1 MKAFLSK
8 LIIIIPFFFC
18 SCFLRD
24 NQDFRSYQPKPY
36 VKPVA
41 KVEKV
46 WTAQHKYDPERRLVI
61 PMIGGSRWG
70 AVHEYKEDGT
80 LVYREWWERDIKKED
95 LDNVSIKDS
104 TFSDQKI
111 ESTVETNVGQ
121 NAEVNI
127 TDPELPDVV
136 EAQPGDVPTPFDEV
150 VPFDGGDSGNELP
163 MAPLPFD
170 SLPANDNQ
178 SPPIPSNDSPFA
190 PLPTELPPFPAE
202 LPPL

>member
-1 MKAFLSK
+1 MKEFLNK
-8 LIIIIPFFFC
+8 LIIITTLFFC

-95 LDNVSIKDS
+95 LDNVAVKES
-104 TFSDQKI
+104 TFSNQKI
-111 ESTVETNVGQ
+111 ESVDETDIEQ

-127 TDPELPDVV
+127 TDSELPDVV
-136 EAQPGDVPTPFDEV
+136 EPKPDNVPTPFDEV
-150 VPFDGGDSGNELP
+150 VPFDVGDSVNELP
-163 MAPLPFD
+163 MEPLPFD
-170 SLPANDNQ
+170 SLPANDNPAP
-178 SPPIPSNDSPFA
+178 SIPNNDSPFA
-190 PLPTELPPFPAE
+190 PLPAELPPFPAE

>member
-1 MKAFLSK
+1 MKEFLNK
-8 LIIIIPFFFC
+8 LIIITPLFFC

-95 LDNVSIKDS
+95 LDNVAVKES
-104 TFSDQKI
+104 TFSNQKI
-111 ESTVETNVGQ
+111 ESAVETDIGQ
-121 NAEVNI
+121 SAEVNI
-127 TDPELPDVV
+127 TDSELPDVV
-136 EAQPGDVPTPFDEV
+136 EPKPDNVPTPFDEV
-150 VPFDGGDSGNELP
+150 VPFDVGDSVNELP

-170 SLPANDNQ
+170 SLPANDNPAP
-178 SPPIPSNDSPFA
+178 SIPNNDSPFA
-190 PLPTELPPFPAE
+190 PLPAELPPFPAE

>member
-1 MKAFLSK
+1 MKEFLNK
-8 LIIIIPFFFC
+8 LIIITPLFFC

-95 LDNVSIKDS
+95 LDNVAVKES
-104 TFSDQKI
+104 TFSNQKI
-111 ESTVETNVGQ
+111 ESVDETDIEQ

-127 TDPELPDVV
+127 TDSELPDVV
-136 EAQPGDVPTPFDEV
+136 EPKPDNVPTPFDE
-150 VPFDGGDSGNELP
+150 GDSVNELP

-170 SLPANDNQ
+170 SLPANDNPAP
-178 SPPIPSNDSPFA
+178 SIPNNDSPFA
-190 PLPTELPPFPAE
+190 PLPAELPPFPAE

>member
-1 MKAFLSK
+1 MKEFLNK
-8 LIIIIPFFFC
+8 LIIITPLFFC

-95 LDNVSIKDS
+95 LDNVAVKES
-104 TFSDQKI
+104 TFSNQKI
-111 ESTVETNVGQ
+111 ESVDETDIEQ

-127 TDPELPDVV
+127 TDSELPDVV
-136 EAQPGDVPTPFDEV
+136 EPKPDNVQTQFDV
-150 VPFDGGDSGNELP
+150 GDSVNELP

-170 SLPANDNQ
+170 SLPANDNPAP
-178 SPPIPSNDSPFA
+178 SIPNNDSPFA
-190 PLPTELPPFPAE
+190 PLPAELPPFPAE

>member
-1 MKAFLSK
+1 MKEFLNK
-8 LIIIIPFFFC
+8 LIIITPLFFC

-95 LDNVSIKDS
+95 LDNVAVKES
-104 TFSDQKI
+104 TFSNQKI
-111 ESTVETNVGQ
+111 ESAAETDIGQ
-121 NAEVNI
+121 SAEVNI
-127 TDPELPDVV
+127 TDSELPDVV
-136 EAQPGDVPTPFDEV
+136 EPKPDNVPTPFDEV
-150 VPFDGGDSGNELP
+150 APFDVGDSVNELP

-170 SLPANDNQ
+170 SLPANDNPAT
-178 SPPIPSNDSPFA
+178 SIPNNDSHFA
-190 PLPTELPPFPAE
+190 PLPAELPPFPAE